1 MKRRFAY
8 AVRGR
13 GRAKVRPSRILTA
26 FAAGASALALAA
38 CGSSSTT
45 TSTKSTTGSG
55 SGASSTTTSSG
66 ATGSAA
72 LSSAA
77 SQYAP
82 FTGGTAGKAASGT
95 PINIGF
101 INNQGGVPSFP
112 DATAAADV
120 AVQFVNAQL
129 GGVGGHPVKLVSC
142 FPLTEGQGQTCAQ
155 QFLNDSSI
163 NLIIDGVTPVGS
175 ASFFQT
181 IGGKKP
187 VIEAVP
193 ATPNDVTAKHAYGIS
208 SGGFAAG
215 NDATYIAQ
223 DLKAKTVGVLGAS
236 DDPGSVA
243 AVNVLKT
250 ALQKLGVKVTVAT
263 FTTTSSDLLPALS
276 ASGGNKND
284 VIYMDSVST
293 PNCISAAKAA
303 QQAAITKPIVGVNA
317 CVTSVVKQAL
327 GDFPKWTTRWNQED
341 PYAPGSADLKAYNTV
356 MATYNPKAEI
366 AGTAGTVFSAV
377 MVAVKMLD
385 QAGSAATPTSLES
398 DLSAF
403 KGPAPMLPPNL
414 KFGGIPGTPA
424 LGTLASRMYTYM
436 GNGQWKDASG
446 WINAG

>member
-13 GRAKVRPSRILTA
+13 RASRSSRALTV
-26 FAAGASALALAA
+26 FAAAASALALAA
-38 CGSSSTT
+38 CGSSSNST
-45 TSTKSTTGSG
+45 TSTGGSTSSSGGS
-55 SGASSTTTSSG
+55 ATTTSSG
-66 ATGSAA
+66 GSSAA

-77 SQYAP
+77 AQYAP

-95 PINIGF
+95 PINIGY
-101 INNQGGVPSFP
+101 INNEGGVPSFP
-112 DATAAADV
+112 DATAAAKV

-129 GGVGGHPVKLVSC
+129 GGVGGRPVKLVTC
-142 FPLTEGQGQTCAQ
+142 FPLNEGQGQTCAQ

-163 NLIIDGVTPVGS
+163 SLIVDGVTPVGS

-193 ATPNDVTAKHAYGIS
+193 ATPNDVQAKHAYGIS

-215 NDATYIAQ
+215 NDATYVANT
-223 DLKAKTVGVLGAS
+223 LKAKTVGVLGAS

-243 AVNVLKT
+243 AVNVLKG

-263 FTTTSSDLLPALS
+263 YTTTSSDLLPALS

-341 PYAPGSADLKAYNTV
+341 PYAQGSADVKAYNTV
-356 MATYNPKAEI
+356 MASYNPKAET

-377 MVAVKMLD
+377 MLAVKMLN
-385 QAGSAATPTSLES
+385 QAGASATPASLES
-398 DLSAF
+398 ALSAF

-414 KFGGIPGTPA
+414 KFGAIPGMPA
-424 LGTLASRMYTYM
+424 LGTLASRMYTYG